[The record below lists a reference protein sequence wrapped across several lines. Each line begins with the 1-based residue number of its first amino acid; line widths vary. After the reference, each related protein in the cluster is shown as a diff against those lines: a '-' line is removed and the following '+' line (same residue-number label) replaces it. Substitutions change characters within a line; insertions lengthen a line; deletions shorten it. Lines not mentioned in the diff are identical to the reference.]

1 MHTFL
6 YKYQN
11 NICRLVMN
19 DIIPVFN
26 QICVEKNVSR
36 EKSQILRKW
45 VVNIIKALPEDS
57 PVRMDSFSHE
67 GANYILLSFPM
78 TDIFTNPWDTKS
90 LNLSTT
96 LYRASKEIN
105 FVPRFQNQGNFSGV
119 TLRVKLEA

>member
-1 MHTFL
+1 
-6 YKYQN
+6 
-11 NICRLVMN
+11 MN

-26 QICVEKNVSR
+26 QICVEKNVSP
-36 EKSQILRKW
+36 EKTQILRKW
-45 VVNIIKALPEDS
+45 VVTIIKALPKAS
-57 PVRMDSFSHE
+57 PVRIDSFSHE
-67 GANYILLSFPM
+67 GADYFLLSFPM
-78 TDIFTNPWDTKS
+78 TDMFASPWDIQS